1 MVVPDTGVG
10 VGVGVGAKGVGVGVG
25 APASTGVKVGVG
37 VKGGV
42 GVKVH
47 VATGVSLA
55 KRGVSVRA
63 GVGVAGAAALW
74 RVRKAKPSPHSPIIR
89 MATSPIA
96 SKLKI
101 LSGPWPRENFGSLAD
116 ISPPFKIQLLPN
128 WQPAL

>member
-1 MVVPDTGVG
+1 VVVPGVG
-10 VGVGVGAKGVGVGVG
+10 VGVGVGVKGAGVGVG

-42 GVKVH
+42 GVKVQ
-47 VATGVSLA
+47 VATGVSFA

-63 GVGVAGAAALW
+63 GVGLAGAAPFG
-74 RVRKAKPSPHSPIIR
+74 RVRKTKPIPHNPIIR

-96 SKLKI
+96 SRLKI

-116 ISPPFKIQLLPN
+116 ISPSF
-128 WQPAL
+128 